1 VRIFCVNPS
10 WGRKTMLYMGLGTS
24 SKQFSGMA
32 QNLKRLLKGLRLRGQ
47 LVSRLYIDVHETTLK
62 ANATNNATDGQ

>member
-1 VRIFCVNPS
+1 MCQPLL
-10 WGRKTMLYMGLGTS
+10 GQEDDALMGLGTS

-47 LVSRLYIDVHETTLK
+47 LISRLSIDAHEATLK
-62 ANATNNATDGQ
+62 ASATNNATDGQ